1 MAEAGFERRA
11 VGGICWVAPSPSAEK
26 KASCDA
32 EKQAYLSLWEF
43 II

>member
-26 KASCDA
+26 QASRDA
-32 EKQAYLSLWEF
+32 EKQAYLSLWVF